1 METTPF
7 SGGTV
12 VSGDVPLE
20 QRPRGWRGFLNSW
33 QVGAILAAALVLGVI
48 AIVTANPF
56 ARAGVSDRISDAI
69 GQPASCGS
77 VGATQ
82 LAGQNATVYKCAV
95 GLENHRLAQCFTFSG
110 GEVRQLSGTRRLGC

>member
-56 ARAGVSDRISDAI
+56 ARV
-69 GQPASCGS
+69 GQ
-77 VGATQ
+77 V
-82 LAGQNATVYKCAV
+82 
-95 GLENHRLAQCFTFSG
+95 
-110 GEVRQLSGTRRLGC
+110 EVRALLHEAPPEE